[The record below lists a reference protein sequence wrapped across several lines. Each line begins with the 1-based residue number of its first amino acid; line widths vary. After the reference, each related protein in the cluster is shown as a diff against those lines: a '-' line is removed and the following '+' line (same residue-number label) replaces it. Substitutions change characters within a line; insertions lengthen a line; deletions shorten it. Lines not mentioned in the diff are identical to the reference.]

1 MKAKPRRGR
10 HLGVAS
16 ALLSAPLFDNVAAS
30 RRLRVDR
37 RRESARDRPKKG
49 ATGLVVSNLRSGTAV
64 GVVCPDAAA
73 AARRASGKIVRT
85 GLYSQMCS
93 RYTIVTVHTEC
104 TSVAV
109 AVTVTA
115 L

>member
-10 HLGVAS
+10 HCGVAS
-16 ALLSAPLFDNVAAS
+16 ALLSAPLYDNVAAS

-49 ATGLVVSNLRSGTAV
+49 AAGLVVSNLGSGTAV
-64 GVVCPDAAA
+64 GVVWTP
-73 AARRASGKIVRT
+73 RRPRAVPVAKSCVQGCT
-85 GLYSQMCS
+85 LTQMCS
-93 RYTIVTVHTEC
+93 TIVTVHTEC